1 MFNFN
6 VSINVYSLDEL
17 NDNARRHAIEEHRQ
31 FLLNEMSPA
40 DFISGDPEYDT
51 PEQLQ
56 EQYESEYEYYEDNDD
71 VIIESIKCNEYLFFA
86 DGSIANTTH
95 YWSNHPTRGGQTW
108 IKYHCK
114 EYRIA

>member
-17 NDNARRHAIEEHRQ
+17 TDDARRHAIEEHRQ
-31 FLLNEMSPA
+31 FLLDEMSPA

-56 EQYESEYEYYEDNDD
+56 EQYKSEYEYYENNDD
-71 VIIESIKCNEYLFFA
+71 VIIESIECNEYMFFA

-108 IKYHCK
+108 IKYRGK

>member
-17 NDNARRHAIEEHRQ
+17 TDDARRNAIEEHRQ
-31 FLLNEMSPA
+31 FLLDEMSPA

-71 VIIESIKCNEYLFFA
+71 VIIESIECNEYLFFA
-86 DGSIANTTH
+86 NGTMANTTH
-95 YWSNHPTRGGQTW
+95 YWNGHPTRGGETW
-108 IKYHCK
+108 IKYRGH
-114 EYRIA
+114 EYKIA

>member
-1 MFNFN
+1 MINF
-6 VSINVYSLDEL
+6 SIPFTVYTLDEL
-17 NDNARRHAIEEHRQ
+17 SEQAREHAIFEHRQ
-31 FLLNEMSPA
+31 FLLGEMQPS

-56 EQYESEYEYYEDNDD
+56 EQYKAEYEYYENNDGP
-71 VIIESIKCNEYLFFA
+71 IIESIECNEYMFFA

-108 IKYHCK
+108 IKYDGK